1 MPFKPVPTT
10 VDFPAQERE
19 ILQWWKE
26 IGAFSTLRRLRASAE
41 RRFSFLDGPITA
53 NNPMGVHHA
62 WGRTYKDLWQRYY
75 AMKGYNQR
83 WQNGFDCQGLWI
95 EVNVER
101 DLGFK
106 SKRDI
111 EEYGIAPFVVLC
123 KQRVLNF
130 AAVQTEQSMRLGY
143 WVNWDDPD
151 KLRWLRDKLGEDSQQ
166 AIEYQAPDGWLEGSV
181 EQVVGRLGLPDVG
194 GSYFTFSDENNYQI
208 WAFLKKCFD
217 QGWIYKGTDVMPW
230 CYRCGTGISQHEI
243 VTEGY
248 AELTHTSMTVRF
260 PLRER
265 AGEYLLVWTTMPWTL
280 IPNVMVAVGPEL
292 TYLKVKQGDA
302 VYYLSEHTTHMLK
315 GAYEVIGKLKG
326 SEMEGWTYLGPFDEL
341 PAEQEV
347 GGHVAPE
354 LRNHVPRPPVSAAQ
368 AHRVIL
374 YKDVNESE
382 GTGLVHM
389 GTGGGPED
397 FRLGKEYGLP
407 IVAPLDENGVFMEG
421 FGEFSGMNAFDVTP
435 KVIES
440 LEQKGMLYRTDPYTH
455 RYPQCWRC
463 QTPLV
468 FRLVDEWFISMDGV
482 RQLLIDVTE
491 QIRWIPDFGKEREL
505 DWLRNMHD
513 WMISKKR
520 YWGLALPIWEC
531 ANCGHF
537 EAIGSPGELKAR
549 AVEGWDEFEGHTP
562 HRPYIDAVKIRCA
575 QCGAIVERIKDVGN
589 PWLDAGIVSISTL
602 GYTYDRA
609 YWEKWFPADF
619 ITESFPGQFRNWF
632 YSLLTMGA
640 VLTGRPPFKTVLGFA
655 TLLGEDSRAMH
666 KSWGN
671 AIEFNEAADS
681 IGADVMRWMFVKQ
694 RYESDIPFGYH
705 AAAETRRQFFIPLWN
720 VYSFFVTYANLDG
733 WTPSASLGAGHK
745 PKVVVCIEDEP
756 EMAELVNLILG
767 RNDYEVIGAFGGR
780 EGLQA
785 VRWTRPDLI
794 LLDLMMPDMDGW
806 EVYQHIKSD
815 PELQT
820 IPIIVITAKAASIDK
835 VLGLHV
841 AKVDDYLVKPFSP
854 ETLRA
859 SVRARVGS
867 GPALLDRWILA
878 RLHEVIGEVTAALDD
893 YDAPRAARAI
903 EPFVDDLSNWY
914 VRRSRRRFWKSESD
928 ADKQAAYAT
937 LHEALVTLAKLL
949 APLLPFLS
957 EAMHQNLA
965 RSMADGAATPE
976 SVHHCDWPVADP
988 AKVDAELLAD
998 MAMARRVVTLGHS
1011 TRASHNLKVRQ
1022 PLSKAIVVVPQAQ
1035 RSSVER
1041 MADVIS
1047 DELNV
1052 KSVALAANETELV
1065 TYRLLPDNKKLGPKF
1080 GARFPAL
1087 RQALAE
1093 ADASAVVAI
1102 LRSGA
1107 PAVVGSGENVFALA
1121 PDEILV
1127 TPQPRPGFA
1136 IASEA
1141 GVVVALETAL
1151 TPELVKEGLAR
1162 DVVRRIQELRKK
1174 ADFAISDRI
1183 LTTVQTESELK
1194 VAIETWVEYI
1204 KAETLSDDVRFEAP
1218 PASAVAE
1225 TDSLDGT
1232 RLTIGVIRQVTSGK

>member
-10 VDFPAQERE
+10 VDFPVQERE

-26 IGAFSTLRRLRASAE
+26 ADAFNTLRRLRASSDK
-41 RRFSFLDGPITA
+41 RFSFLDGPITA
-53 NNPMGVHHA
+53 NGPMGVHHA
-62 WGRTYKDLWQRYY
+62 WGRTYKDVWQRYS
-75 AMKGYNQR
+75 AMKGCNQR

-95 EVNVER
+95 EVNVEK

-111 EEYGIAPFVVLC
+111 EEYGLAPFVVLC
-123 KQRVLNF
+123 KQKVLNY
-130 AAVQTEQSMRLGY
+130 AAVQTEQSIRLGY
-143 WVNWDDPD
+143 WVNWDDPE

-166 AIEYQAPDGWLEGSV
+166 VIEYEAPDGMIEGTV
-181 EQVVGRLGLPDVG
+181 EQVVGKLGWPSYG

-208 WAFLKKCFD
+208 WRFLKTCHEK
-217 QGWIYKGTDVMPW
+217 GWIYKGTDVMPW

-248 AELTHTSMTVRF
+248 VELTHTSLTVRF

-292 TYLKVKQGDA
+292 TYLKVKQGNA

-326 SEMEGWTYLGPFDEL
+326 SEMEGWTYVGPFDEL

-440 LEQKGMLYRTDPYTH
+440 LQQKGMLYRTDPYTH

-468 FRLVDEWFISMDGV
+468 FRLVDEWFIAMDGA
-482 RQLLIDVTE
+482 RQLLMDVTN
-491 QIRWIPDFGKEREL
+491 QIRWIPDFGKDREL

-531 ANCGHF
+531 SECGHF
-537 EAIGSPGELKAR
+537 EVIGSVQELKVR
-549 AVEGWDEFEGHTP
+549 AVEGWDAFEGHTP
-562 HRPYIDAVKIRCA
+562 HRPYIDAVKIKCSH
-575 QCGAIVERIKDVGN
+575 CGALVERIKDVGN
-589 PWLDAGIVSISTL
+589 PWLDAGIVSISTM

-640 VLTGRPPFKTVLGFA
+640 VMTARPPFKTVLGYA
-655 TLLGEDSRAMH
+655 TLLGGDGRAMH

-671 AIEFNEAADS
+671 AIEFNEAADN

-694 RYESDIPFGYH
+694 RYESDIWFGYNT
-705 AAAETRRQFFIPLWN
+705 AAETRRQFFIPLWN

-733 WTPSASLGAGHK
+733 WTPGTPALAASL
-745 PKVVVCIEDEP
+745 
-756 EMAELVNLILG
+756 N
-767 RNDYEVIGAFGGR
+767 
-780 EGLQA
+780 
-785 VRWTRPDLI
+785 
-794 LLDLMMPDMDGW
+794 
-806 EVYQHIKSD
+806 
-815 PELQT
+815 
-820 IPIIVITAKAASIDK
+820 
-835 VLGLHV
+835 
-841 AKVDDYLVKPFSP
+841 
-854 ETLRA
+854 
-859 SVRARVGS
+859 
-867 GPALLDRWILA
+867 LLDRWILA
-878 RLHEVIGEVTAALDD
+878 RLHELIGEVTAALDD
-893 YDAPRAARAI
+893 YDAPRVARAV
-903 EPFVDDLSNWY
+903 EPFADDLSNWY

-928 ADKQAAYAT
+928 ADKNAAYAT
-937 LHEALVTLAKLL
+937 LYEVLLTLAKLL

-957 EAMHQNLA
+957 ETMYQNLA
-965 RSMADGAATPE
+965 RSVTTGAEAPE
-976 SVHHCDWPVADP
+976 SVHHCDWPT
-988 AKVDAELLAD
+988 VDAAKIDTTLLAD
-998 MAMARRVVTLGHS
+998 MAIGRQVVTLGHS

-1022 PLSKAIVVVPQAQ
+1022 PLAKTIVVVPDAS
-1035 RSSVER
+1035 RASIER
-1041 MADVIS
+1041 MSDVIA

-1052 KSVALAANETELV
+1052 KSVELAANEAELV

-1080 GARFPAL
+1080 GAKFPEL
-1087 RQALAE
+1087 RKALAE
-1093 ADASAVVAI
+1093 ADTGALVAAI
-1102 LRSGA
+1102 RSGA
-1107 PAVVGSGENVFALA
+1107 PTSVGSGENTFDLA

-1127 TPQPRPGFA
+1127 TPQPREGFA
-1136 IASEA
+1136 VASEA
-1141 GVVVALETAL
+1141 GAVVALDTAL
-1151 TPELVKEGLAR
+1151 TPELAQEGLAR
-1162 DVVRRIQELRKK
+1162 DVVRRIQDLRKK
-1174 ADFAISDRI
+1174 ADFDISDRI
-1183 LTTVQTESELK
+1183 VTTVQAEGELK
-1194 VAIETWVEYI
+1194 MAIETWIDYI
-1204 KAETLSDDVRFEAP
+1204 KVETLSDELRFDAP
-1218 PASAVAE
+1218 PAGAVVD
-1225 TDSLDGT
+1225 TDSLDRA
-1232 RLTIGVIRQVTSGK
+1232 RLTIGVAKK